1 MKHPIYLL
9 LFLCFSFASAQIKGN
24 ATTISRQNVI
34 SAPSLG
40 NAESYGNAYGKKMNT
55 FRQQNLVPN
64 PTITI
69 DVKALN
75 NIVAD
80 AYTAVFNLVQIGE
93 TAEDTNRLM
102 NERVN
107 NVKSA
112 LTAQGIF
119 SKDIIIDVISFV
131 PVYETVVEKK
141 LFSKTYSEVPK
152 GFELQQNLHIKFTKV
167 NQFEKIL
174 AACAKN
180 EIYNLVKVDYFI
192 NNIEA
197 VYTKLRT
204 EILKTL
210 KEKKQFYNDLGFDL
224 TNYNPTMADMKY
236 CHFPRE
242 FYKSYQAFNCVSL
255 EAIKK
260 PKGIVTAKKQT
271 SYYYDPLS
279 FKEYDVVI
287 NPSIVEPVIQIG
299 MEIKL
304 QYREK
309 PKEPKPVVKEKI
321 VTKNK
326 YFILSKDGE
335 LKVTELK
342 LEN

>member
-1 MKHPIYLL
+1 MKYSIYIILL
-9 LFLCFSFASAQIKGN
+9 LYFSNLNAQIKGN
-24 ATTISRQNVI
+24 STTISRQNVI
-34 SAPSLG
+34 RAESLG
-40 NAESYGNAYGKKMNT
+40 NANTYGNNLNT
-55 FRQQNLVPN
+55 FRQQTLVPN
-64 PTITI
+64 PVITI
-69 DVKALN
+69 NVKALN

-80 AYTAVFNLVQIGE
+80 SYTAVFNLVQIGE
-93 TAEDTNRLM
+93 TAEDTNKLM

-107 NVKSA
+107 RLKST
-112 LTAQGIF
+112 LTTQGILSNDF
-119 SKDIIIDVISFV
+119 IIDVISFV
-131 PVYETVVEKK
+131 PVYETIVEKK
-141 LFSKTYSEVPK
+141 LFSKTYTEVPK

-197 VYTKLRT
+197 IYSNLRA

-210 KEKKQFYNDLGFDL
+210 KDKKQFYSDLGFDL
-224 TNYNPTMADMKY
+224 TNYNPTIADMKY
-236 CHFPRE
+236 CYFPRE
-242 FYKSYQAFNCVSL
+242 FYKNYQAFNSISL

-260 PKGIVTAKKQT
+260 PKGVLKAKKQT

-279 FKEYDVVI
+279 FKDYDIVI

-309 PKEPKPVVKEKI
+309 PKEPQIIENVKEI
-321 VTKNK
+321 IKNK

-335 LKVTELK
+335 IKVKELK

>member
-1 MKHPIYLL
+1 MKNLIYLVL
-9 LFLCFSFASAQIKGN
+9 LLCFSFSFAQIKGN
-24 ATTISRQNVI
+24 ATTISRQNVM
-34 SAPSLG
+34 SSKSLG
-40 NAESYGNAYGKKMNT
+40 NANMYGNNVNA
-55 FRQQNLVPN
+55 FRRQNLVPN
-64 PTITI
+64 AIITI

-80 AYTAVFNLVQIGE
+80 SYTAVFNLVQIGK
-93 TAEDTNRLM
+93 TAEDTNKLM
-102 NERVN
+102 NDRIN
-107 NVKSA
+107 SVKNA
-112 LTAQGIF
+112 LTSQGIF

-141 LFSKTYSEVPK
+141 LFSKTYTEVPK

-197 VYTKLRT
+197 VYTKLRA
-204 EILKTL
+204 EILKVL
-210 KEKKQFYNDLGFDL
+210 KEKKQFYSDLGFDL

-242 FYKSYQAFNCVSL
+242 FYKNYQAFNSISL

-260 PKGIVTAKKQT
+260 PKGVLIAKKQT

-287 NPSIVEPVIQIG
+287 NSSIVEPVVQIG

-309 PKEPKPVVKEKI
+309 PKAPKPIEKAKEVI
-321 VTKNK
+321 KNK
-326 YFILSKDGE
+326 YFILSKDGA
-335 LKVTELK
+335 LKVKELK